1 MVHYKHFTS
10 RGDPFGS
17 FHALQA
23 NETVQHHP
31 LAPPAGPPG
40 ARYGRIYYLV
50 YVAEVRALADF
61 VGAFFSSFQLGSLY
75 ALIALGYTMVYGIIR
90 LINFAHGEIFMVGA
104 FVSFFIFSGAPYSL
118 PWALFTA
125 ALAAVGTMY
134 VLNFWRGSMTDPFV
148 LAGGGVALVGF
159 TIALS
164 AASLGWVWALILS
177 MLITGVV
184 GVLLDRIAYRPLRGA
199 PRISLLITAIAMSF
213 FLQNFGLLAFTQG
226 QTPYRPDTFWT
237 DFLRFEVAARPCLRV
252 GWSCSCPYSPPFWS

>member
-1 MVHYKHFTS
+1 M
-10 RGDPFGS
+10 
-17 FHALQA
+17 
-23 NETVQHHP
+23 
-31 LAPPAGPPG
+31 
-40 ARYGRIYYLV
+40 
-50 YVAEVRALADF
+50 
-61 VGAFFSSFQLGSLY
+61 
-75 ALIALGYTMVYGIIR
+75 
-90 LINFAHGEIFMVGA
+90 
-104 FVSFFIFSGAPYSL
+104 SFFIFSGAPYSL

-159 TIALS
+159 TVALN

-213 FLQNFGLLAFTQG
+213 FSAKLRALSLYARANAVSSRHLLDGLLA
-226 QTPYRPDTFWT
+226 
-237 DFLRFEVAARPCLRV
+237 L
-252 GWSCSCPYSPPFWS
+252 